1 MLLSLKEILDDASFG
16 KEIGREEAYAL
27 MRCGDA
33 HRLFELANRIRKIRK
48 GNVVTYSRKVFI
60 PLTNLCRD
68 TCSYCTYKK
77 EPTDPD
83 AVMMKPE
90 QVLDIA
96 EKGRKAKCTEAL
108 FMTGERPE
116 QKYGEARAW
125 LNSMGYS
132 TTTEYI
138 IHISELVL
146 KKTGLLPHTNPG
158 NMTKEEMIQLKE
170 TNPSLGMMLENV
182 SERLC
187 SHGMVHELA
196 PSKHPKARLK
206 TLETAGELKIPFT
219 TGLLVGIGE
228 TPEELVDSL
237 FAIKQLHE
245 KYGHIQEI
253 IIQNFSPKSDTLMAL
268 APTPTINYMLRA
280 IAVARLIMPE
290 MNIQVPPNLN
300 PNHYSKYLNAGIN
313 DWGGISPVTVDYV
326 NPEFPWP
333 KIDDVK
339 NASERKGFVF
349 RARLPVYPE
358 YIWKDGFLSDN
369 ITEYVHALADEKG
382 LVKEDYLYG

>member
-1 MLLSLKEILDDASFG
+1 MLLSLQEILGDASFG

-27 MRCGDA
+27 MRCSDA
-33 HRLFELANRIRKIRK
+33 DRLFELANRIRKIRK

-96 EKGRKAKCTEAL
+96 EKGRKVKCTEAL

-158 NMTKEEMIQLKE
+158 NMTREEMIQLKE

-187 SHGMVHELA
+187 SNGMVHELA

-228 TPEELVDSL
+228 TPEELVGSL

-253 IIQNFSPKSDTLMAL
+253 IIQNFSPKSDTPMAL

-280 IAVARLIMPE
+280 IAIARLIMPE

-313 DWGGISPVTVDYV
+313 DWGGISPVTVDHV

-358 YIWKDGFLSDN
+358 YIWRDGFLSDN
-369 ITEYVHALADEKG
+369 ITEYVHTLADEKG

>member
-1 MLLSLKEILDDASFG
+1 LLSLNQILEDALLGREIS
-16 KEIGREEAYAL
+16 REEAYEL
-27 MRCGDA
+27 MRSDTSK
-33 HRLFELANRIRKIRK
+33 LLDLANNIREIKK
-48 GNVVTYSRKVFI
+48 GSIVTYSRKVFI

-77 EPTDPD
+77 EPSDPS
-83 AVMMKPE
+83 ATMMKPE
-90 QVLDIA
+90 QVLDLA

-116 QKYGEARAW
+116 QKYDEAKRW
-125 LNSMGYS
+125 LKSMGYA

-138 IHISELVL
+138 IHMSELVL

-158 NMTKEEMIQLKE
+158 NMTRDEMIQLKHV
-170 TNPSLGMMLENV
+170 NPSLGMMLENV

-187 SHGMVHELA
+187 SHGMPHELA
-196 PSKHPKARLK
+196 PSKHPRIRLK
-206 TLETAGELKIPFT
+206 TLEMAGELKIPFT

-228 TPEELVDSL
+228 TSEELVDSL

-245 KYGHIQEI
+245 KYRHIQEI
-253 IIQNFSPKSDTLMAL
+253 IIQNFSPKPDTPMGFF
-268 APTPTINYMLRA
+268 PTPAVNYMLRTIA
-280 IAVARLIMPE
+280 IARIIMPE

-300 PNHYSKYLNAGIN
+300 PDHYSKYLNAGIN
-313 DWGGISPVTVDYV
+313 DWGGISPVTIDHV

-333 KIDDVK
+333 RIDDVK
-339 NASERKGFVF
+339 HASEKKGFKF

-358 YIWKDGFLSDN
+358 YIQKEGFLSDQ
-369 ITEYVHALADEKG
+369 IIEYVHALADEKG
-382 LVKEDYLYG
+382 LVREDYLHE

>member
-1 MLLSLKEILDDASFG
+1 MSSLKQILDNASLG
-16 KEIGREEAYAL
+16 KEITREEAYAL
-27 MRCGDA
+27 MLNSNIHELCNIANNIR
-33 HRLFELANRIRKIRK
+33 RLKK

-68 TCSYCTYKK
+68 SCSYCTYKR
-77 EPTDPD
+77 EPNSNG

-90 QVLDIA
+90 QVLDMA
-96 EKGRKAKCTEAL
+96 EKGKKAKCTEAL

-125 LNSMGYS
+125 LRSMGFS

-138 IHISELVL
+138 AHMSELVL

-158 NMTKEEMIQLKE
+158 NMTREEMIELRK

-187 SHGMVHELA
+187 SHGMAHEFA
-196 PSKHPKARLK
+196 PSKHPKMRLR
-206 TLETAGELKIPFT
+206 TIQIAGQLKIPFT

-228 TPEELVDSL
+228 TPEELIDSL
-237 FAIKQLHE
+237 FVIKQMHAD
-245 KYGHIQEI
+245 YGHIQEV
-253 IIQNFSPKSDTLMAL
+253 IIQNFSPKPDTPMAL
-268 APTPTINYMLRA
+268 TPAPTKSYMLK
-280 IAVARLIMPE
+280 AVAMTRIILPD

-300 PNHYSKYLNAGIN
+300 QNNYSQFLNAGIN
-313 DWGGISPVTVDYV
+313 DWGGISPITIDHV

-333 KIDDVK
+333 SIDGVK
-339 NASERKGFVF
+339 YASERNGFRF

-358 YIWKDGFLSDN
+358 YIWKEGFLSDN
-369 ITEYVHALADEKG
+369 IRDHVYQLCDETG
-382 LVKEDYLYG
+382 LIREDYLYG

>member
-1 MLLSLKEILDDASFG
+1 MLLSLQEILGDASFG
-16 KEIGREEAYAL
+16 KEIGREEASAL
-27 MRCGDA
+27 MRCSDA
-33 HRLFELANRIRKIRK
+33 DRLFELANRIRKIRK

-158 NMTKEEMIQLKE
+158 NMTREEMIQLKE
-170 TNPSLGMMLENV
+170 TNPSFGMMLENV

-187 SHGMVHELA
+187 SNGMVHELA

-253 IIQNFSPKSDTLMAL
+253 IIQNFSPKPDTPMAL

-280 IAVARLIMPE
+280 IAIARLIMPE

-313 DWGGISPVTVDYV
+313 DWGGISPVTVDHV

-333 KIDDVK
+333 KIYDVK

-358 YIWKDGFLSDN
+358 YIWRDGFLSDN

>member
-1 MLLSLKEILDDASFG
+1 MLLRVKEILDDALFG

-27 MRCGDA
+27 MRSDDLEQ
-33 HRLFELANRIRKIRK
+33 LFELANRIRKIKK

-68 TCSYCTYKK
+68 ICSYCTYKR
-77 EPTDPD
+77 EPNDPK
-83 AVMMKPE
+83 AIMMKPE
-90 QVLDIA
+90 HVLDIA
-96 EKGRKAKCTEAL
+96 EKGKKAKCTEAL
-108 FMTGERPE
+108 FMTGEKPE
-116 QKYGEARAW
+116 QKYSEAREW
-125 LNSMGYS
+125 LKSMGFA

-138 IHISELVL
+138 IHMSELVL

-187 SHGMVHELA
+187 SQGMPHELA
-196 PSKHPKARLK
+196 PSKHPKARMR
-206 TLETAGELKIPFT
+206 TIEIAGQLKIPFT

-237 FAIKQLHE
+237 FAIKQLYE
-245 KYGHIQEI
+245 KYGHIQEV
-253 IIQNFSPKSDTLMAL
+253 IIQNFSPKPDTPMAL
-268 APTPTINYMLRA
+268 TPTPTLNYMLKVVA
-280 IAVARLIMPE
+280 IARIIMPE
-290 MNIQVPPNLN
+290 MNIQVPPNLS
-300 PNHYSKYLNAGIN
+300 PQTYARYLNAGIN
-313 DWGGISPVTVDYV
+313 DWGGISPVTIDHV

-333 KIDDVK
+333 KIDDMKSESEK
-339 NASERKGFVF
+339 NGFKF

-358 YIWKDGFLSDN
+358 YMHKDGFLSYN
-369 ITEYVHALADEKG
+369 VQEYVYQFIDEDG
-382 LVKEDYLYG
+382 LVREDYLNG